1 MANQT
6 GSPLGQQGLSRRQVL
21 RYSGVAA
28 AGVAGAGSLA
38 ACGGGSG
45 GGGGGNS
52 GPQKTGGTLTHGATG
67 GSSKD
72 SLDAHNVGNQPRHC
86 ACVQPL
92 RAPADLGQ
100 QLPAGPGARG
110 VGGVLQRRADLD
122 GEAAPGRHLP
132 QRQAGHGRRRALHA
146 AASSQPEGADVRGH
160 GAGADPRL
168 RRHQEVRRQHSGDQ
182 AQVALRPARQP
193 PRGVHAGHR
202 PGGLRP
208 EEPRRHRRVQ
218 VQVVH
223 AGQEQ
228 RVRQVRRL
236 LGRQG
241 VRRRAAHPGLLRTRA
256 PRSTR
261 SRPGRCR
268 RSTTCPTT

>member
-1 MANQT
+1 MANET
-6 GSPLGQQGLSRRQVL
+6 GSTWGQQGLSRRQVL

-38 ACGGGSG
+38 GCGGGSG
-45 GGGGGNS
+45 DGGSS

-72 SLDAHNVGNQPRHC
+72 SLDAHNVVTNPDIAR
-86 ACVQPL
+86 VLQPL
-92 RAPADLGQ
+92 RTPADLGQ
-100 QLPAGPGARG
+100 RLPDRPGARG
-110 VGGVLQRRADLD
+110 VGGVLQRRPDLD

-132 QRQAGHGRRRALHA
+132 QRQARHGGRRAVHA
-146 AASSQPEGADVRGH
+146 AARRQPEGADLRGCR
-160 GAGADPRL
+160 AGADPRL

-193 PRGVHAGHR
+193 PRRVHAGHR

-208 EEPRRHRRVQ
+208 EEPGRHRPRSSTSRSRP
-218 VQVVH
+218 
-223 AGQEQ
+223 ARTASSSGTTTTGAT
-228 RVRQVRRL
+228 RRSSTSCTS
-236 LGRQG
+236 RTS
-241 VRRRAAHPGLLRTRA
+241 PTRA

-261 SRPGRCR
+261 SRPARCR